1 MAKAGPDAPP
11 PGGELKQHVRLLL
24 SWREQAL
31 RNQGAPEE
39 PEALLEQFR
48 RQGQQRL
55 QFLAAAL
62 KAALRKQADCLKEVE
77 AGGISERKAQQRLQR
92 LTEEINHHRAQI
104 TLYNRL
110 LSAKSPED
118 LGGFIHL
125 PLDQYPRELARSKKP
140 AFTKLNRRDKRQ
152 AAAFLLLALLAVLA
166 VACWSRAHG
175 EVRFGAAAPHFPN
188 GKIHLRCQNNTSS
201 EIFFHAPWGQSAEQQ
216 RFRNDYGVEVLARLP
231 GKNEYRLVPSGD
243 AWRYNSLPAN
253 TLEPIRVAPGLAI
266 EIELDL
272 RAIFQ
277 QVPGADALRLI
288 CTQGNGRSVYRFD
301 TKK

>member
-1 MAKAGPDAPP
+1 VANAGPETLQSGA
-11 PGGELKQHVRLLL
+11 ELKQHVRLLL

-39 PEALLEQFR
+39 PGALLEQFR

-55 QFLAAAL
+55 QFLASAL
-62 KAALRKQADCLKEVE
+62 KAALRKQADCLKEAE

-118 LGGFIHL
+118 LGGFINL
-125 PLDQYPRELARSKKP
+125 PMDQYSRELTRSKKP

-152 AAAFLLLALLAVLA
+152 AAAFLVLALLAVLA
-166 VACWSRAHG
+166 VAYWSRAHG

-216 RFRNDYGVEVLARLP
+216 RFRADYGVEVLARSP
-231 GKNEYRLVPSGD
+231 GQNEYRLVPSGD
-243 AWRYNSLPAN
+243 AWLYNSLPAN
-253 TLEPIRVAPGLAI
+253 PLEPIRVAPGLSI
-266 EIELDL
+266 DGELDL
-272 RAIFQ
+272 RPIFQ

-301 TKK
+301 IQK